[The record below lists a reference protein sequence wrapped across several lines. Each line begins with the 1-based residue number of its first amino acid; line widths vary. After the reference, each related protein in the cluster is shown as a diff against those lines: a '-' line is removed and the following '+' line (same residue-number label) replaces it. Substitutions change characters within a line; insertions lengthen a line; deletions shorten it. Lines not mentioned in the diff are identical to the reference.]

1 LKVASGHCIFSHVRS
16 RQDDLSIRGDN
27 LGCRTL
33 STQPALMTLDFD
45 DASLFTTCRYGL
57 KFIFNCRERGTKE
70 NAVKAYEY
78 HSRNWVTIV
87 QHHRSKADIAHDA
100 QTFDDVQLT
109 LIRLDDKIGCLVPR
123 LSIQYMHPRRCQPLS
138 CIYRIVSPFIHTKVE
153 SSTSSMCPVM
163 ENRDVYST
171 CRWRFVNG

>member
-109 LIRLDDKIGCLVPR
+109 LIRLDALSRDYLSNTCIRGDVNHCLAYTALCPLLSILR
-123 LSIQYMHPRRCQPLS
+123 LSLVHHQCVPS
-138 CIYRIVSPFIHTKVE
+138 WK
-153 SSTSSMCPVM
+153 
-163 ENRDVYST
+163 
-171 CRWRFVNG
+171 FVTYTLRAAGGS